1 MNDQNDARIEVISP
15 GVNIAVVKKDDDG
28 WKVLVLQRADTGSYP
43 GCWGLLTGRKEKNEV
58 VAQTV
63 ERELRARVG
72 LNAQRI
78 WSTEYLIRF
87 YEPEF
92 DQIWIMPLVVV
103 VVDANAEVVIQSE
116 HSGYRWL
123 DPFRAKKQVTWKNL
137 VRAIEDIAEELEVY
151 PARTWVELVAS

>member
-1 MNDQNDARIEVISP
+1 MIDRNDARIEVISP
-15 GVNIAVVKKDDDG
+15 GVNMAVVKKDDDG

-43 GCWGLLTGRKEKNEV
+43 GCWGLLTGRKQKNEV
-58 VAQTV
+58 AAQIV

-72 LNAQRI
+72 LTAQRI
-78 WSTEYLIRF
+78 WSTEYLVRF

-92 DQIWIMPLVVV
+92 DQIWIMPLIVV
-103 VVDANAEVVIQSE
+103 VVDADAKVIIQSE

-151 PARTWVELVAS
+151 PARTWIELVAY

>member
-1 MNDQNDARIEVISP
+1 MSDRNDARIEVISP
-15 GVNIAVVKKDDDG
+15 GVNMAVVKKDDDG

-43 GCWGLLTGRKEKNEV
+43 GCWGLLTGRKQKNEV
-58 VAQTV
+58 AAQIV

-72 LNAQRI
+72 LTAQRI
-78 WSTEYLIRF
+78 WSTEYLVRF

-92 DQIWIMPLVVV
+92 DQVWIMPLIVV
-103 VVDANAEVVIQSE
+103 VVDADAKVVLQSE

-151 PARTWVELVAS
+151 PARTWIELVAY